1 MTALFRNIVLTIFL
15 LLSFIADGQ
24 NLNNI
29 DSLKKLLESQKNDTN
44 KVKLLY
50 TLSFA
55 YDAGSY
61 ADTALIYSEQALE
74 LAEKLNDEPGIF
86 WSAITYGEALAVLG
100 NYPLALEYNLK
111 ALNLAK
117 KLNDPIKLCFGNGG
131 LSSCYYNMGEYNT
144 SIKYM
149 QEVLRI
155 MDSTN
160 VFKDKSFMWT
170 QLSKSYYELGQPDSA
185 LLYAKKAYEMIRD
198 SQNTYR
204 SSLIS
209 PVLGNAFS
217 AKAVYDSA
225 LLYYQM
231 GIPFSLKGRAQT
243 HLIDNYYGIARVYKS
258 TGNLDSAIWYAERI
272 ITEKVI
278 KTYPH
283 GLLKAANM
291 LADIYKSKN
300 IPDSALK
307 YLNVAITIKDSLFS
321 RQKTI
326 AVQNLIYKE
335 QEKQKEIEA
344 YKLKFKN
351 QLRTYAIIA
360 GLLVLLILAIIW
372 LRNRRLKQIENIRN
386 SIADDLHDDIGSTLS
401 SISIMNELAKAK
413 ASEASPLLVSI
424 GESTNSIQE
433 NMSDI
438 VWAIKSESD
447 YVENVLQ
454 RMNQFASEIL
464 DAKNIEL
471 DFKSDSS
478 LLGARLKMKQRKNL
492 YLFYKEAIN
501 NAAKHSEA
509 KMVSV
514 RVFKK
519 EGFIELMVKDDG
531 KGFDHTNHSLN
542 GNGMNS
548 MKKRAEELNGNFEI
562 QHHLNEG
569 TEIRLKFKIT

>member
-15 LLSFIADGQ
+15 LLSFITDGQ

-117 KLNDPIKLCFGNGG
+117 KLKDPIKLCFGNGG

-360 GLLVLLILAIIW
+360 GLLVLLILAIIG

-413 ASEASPLLVSI
+413 APEASPLLVSI

-478 LLGARLKMKQRKNL
+478 LSAARLKMKQRKNL
-492 YLFYKEAIN
+492 YLFFKEAIN
-501 NAAKHSEA
+501 NAAKHSGA

-519 EGFIELMVKDDG
+519 EGCIELMVKDDG
-531 KGFDHTNHSLN
+531 KGFDNTNHSLN